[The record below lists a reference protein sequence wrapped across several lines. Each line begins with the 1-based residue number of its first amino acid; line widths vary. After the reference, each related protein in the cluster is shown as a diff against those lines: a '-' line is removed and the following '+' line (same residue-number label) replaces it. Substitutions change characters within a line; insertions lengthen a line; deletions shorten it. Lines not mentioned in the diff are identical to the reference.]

1 MQGDVFFVDSDA
13 LITAHRRYYS
23 FDICP
28 GFWNNLLKY
37 HERGRV
43 FSIDHVKKE
52 LLRGHDTDDLFRW
65 VSNELPSSF
74 FLEENSTEVVLA
86 YKRIV
91 KWAKDHSTYS
101 DQAQAT
107 FANSADAWLVTFA
120 HVRGAIIVTNERSAP
135 LSKNVVKIPDACQEF
150 NVQHVD
156 TFSMLRSLGVV
167 FH

>member
-1 MQGDVFFVDSDA
+1 MNSVPSPPHWVASRVIQSRNWVVVRGDYKSDGIWGLSSIATPAILLISWLPVFHAIV
-13 LITAHRRYYS
+13 L
-23 FDICP
+23 CP
-28 GFWNNLLKY
+28 GNMTV
-37 HERGRV
+37 R
-43 FSIDHVKKE
+43 
-52 LLRGHDTDDLFRW
+52 
-65 VSNELPSSF
+65 
-74 FLEENSTEVVLA
+74 
-86 YKRIV
+86 
-91 KWAKDHSTYS
+91 DHSTYS